1 MVSYEREIHRFVEG
15 EPMRTFVTCLAVT
28 GLIVTVVGFT
38 YGEGWMILVGIAAL
52 VAVLVM
58 IGQGAVRLRDR

>member
-1 MVSYEREIHRFVEG
+1 
-15 EPMRTFVTCLAVT
+15 MRTFVICLAVT
-28 GLIVTVVGFT
+28 GLIVTVVGSV

-58 IGQGAVRLRDR
+58 IGQGAVRLRRDR

>member
-28 GLIVTVVGFT
+28 
-38 YGEGWMILVGIAAL
+38 WMILVGIAAL